1 MLIEKTHVIWQFPAY
16 QVYPSGLNDLMQLE
30 LRGYGFIC
38 FYFLRTKQS
47 QANKIRR
54 KLNKK

>member
-1 MLIEKTHVIWQFPAY
+1 MLTEKTHVIWQFPAY

-47 QANKIRR
+47 QANKI
-54 KLNKK
+54 